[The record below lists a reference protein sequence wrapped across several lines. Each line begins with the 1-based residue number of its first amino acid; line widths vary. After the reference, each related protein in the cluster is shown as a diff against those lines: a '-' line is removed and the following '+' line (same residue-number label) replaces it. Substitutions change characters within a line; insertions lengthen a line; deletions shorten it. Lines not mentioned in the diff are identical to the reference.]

1 MLEEIR
7 PGIYRHYKGHEY
19 RFIGIAKHSE
29 TMEELVVYQDAA
41 DPTLYWARPRP
52 MFLESIEKDGK
63 TIKRFEWIR
72 EA

>member
-1 MLEEIR
+1 MSEEIR

-29 TMEELVVYQDAA
+29 TMEDLVVYQDVT
-41 DPTLYWARPRP
+41 DPDLYWARPRE

-63 TIKRFEWIR
+63 IIKRFEWIR
-72 EA
+72 EN